1 MRGIHE
7 QLFKTSG
14 ADVLSSGKKFRKTS
28 EGGDNHPSPPPSPLY
43 VRELRTKRTI
53 GDGEF
58 MIAAPMLWHSMP
70 LSIRPA
76 ATIDSLKR
84 SLKTCFLIQL
94 IYYLLIVLLL
104 LPLLLLLLLLR
115 LIVHSFY
122 YSITPFHTRDGLSVG

>member
-7 QLFKTSG
+7 QLFKTSR

-28 EGGDNHPSPPPSPLY
+28 EGGDNHPFPPLLY

-76 ATIDSLKR
+76 ATIDTLKR

-122 YSITPFHTRDGLSVG
+122 YSISRFHTGDGLSVG